1 LRHFGTAEKKNAGG
15 FVSDLF
21 GVGVHK
27 CAYRNSQGQE
37 IRRAERTLDH
47 FTLWKAAQL
56 GQRIWIRTKQA
67 VFSVTISEHLPATG
81 TSFLFGAVFSSW
93 NKTGF
98 SFAFCE
104 FCEMQ
109 SSLVKEDSAKNR
121 RHGGQHFTKASVCYL
136 SSKL

>member
-1 LRHFGTAEKKNAGG
+1 LRHFGTAEKNAGG

-56 GQRIWIRTKQA
+56 GQRIRIRTKQA

-104 FCEMQ
+104 FCEMH